1 MSDLIN
7 FLTSKEIIMVYV
19 VAAIACALY
28 FVIHYI
34 DKLYYQ
40 RRIQRQNTKELK
52 RLVEDINNKLAL
64 EQEENDLVEEIE
76 EQEEI
81 IYIEPVLEMVPETK
95 IELNEEPFSIITN
108 KLVSNENPVI
118 IEEVTTNEDVS
129 VIEDIE
135 EQMEVFVQ
143 EVKSSEQVQI
153 EQLSEI
159 EVVEQLENNVVEQIE
174 EVEEENVVEIIEEVK
189 AVNNIEKE
197 EISVAEETLDYTNAE
212 PNRFEA
218 QEELRKLTEAL
229 EQAEESTK
237 NIDLT
242 SYEEMQEKEAIIS
255 LEELMKRS
263 KEMYENNELTQYADE
278 GNEPISLEDL
288 ERKVKESLEIESI
301 VEETTVN
308 NEPVVIEQITM
319 TEVMQETPEIIKSA
333 EPKKFIMDDFYSI
346 KEEPKKSTAYQEYKS
361 MPVISPIY
369 GLEKKN
375 VSSLELENTANYD
388 KLDEEIKKTNEF
400 IMSLK
405 ELQENLD

>member
-7 FLTSKEIIMVYV
+7 FLTSKEIIMVYI

-40 RRIQRQNTKELK
+40 KRRQRQNTKELK

-108 KLVSNENPVI
+108 ELVSNENPVI

-143 EVKSSEQVQI
+143 EVKSSELSPVEELTEVEEVLEQV
-153 EQLSEI
+153 EEF
-159 EVVEQLENNVVEQIE
+159 NVVEP
-174 EVEEENVVEIIEEVK
+174 IEEVK
-189 AVNNIEKE
+189 AVNNIEIE
-197 EISVAEETLDYTNAE
+197 EISVEEETLDYTSAE

-263 KEMYENNELTQYADE
+263 KEMYESNELTQYADE

-288 ERKVKESLEIESI
+288 ERKVKESLEIEEI
-301 VEETTVN
+301 VEEKIAS
-308 NEPVVIEQITM
+308 EPVVIEQISM
-319 TEVMQETPEIIKSA
+319 AEVMQEQPEIIKSA
-333 EPKKFIMDDFYSI
+333 EPSKFIMDDFLTV
-346 KEEPKKSTAYQEYKS
+346 KEEPKKSTAYQEYRS

-369 GLEKKN
+369 GLERKS

>member
-7 FLTSKEIIMVYV
+7 FLTSKEIIMVYI

-40 RRIQRQNTKELK
+40 KRRQRQNTKELK

-64 EQEENDLVEEIE
+64 EQEENGYVEAIE
-76 EQEEI
+76 EQEEV
-81 IYIEPVLEMVPETK
+81 IYIEPVLEMLPETK
-95 IELNEEPFSIITN
+95 IEVKEEPVTIVQEEI
-108 KLVSNENPVI
+108 VSNESPII
-118 IEEVTTNEDVS
+118 IEEAVLEPVESVTEA
-129 VIEDIE
+129 IE

-143 EVKSSEQVQI
+143 EVKSSELSPVEELTEVEEVLEQV
-153 EQLSEI
+153 EEF
-159 EVVEQLENNVVEQIE
+159 NVVEP
-174 EVEEENVVEIIEEVK
+174 IEEVK
-189 AVNNIEKE
+189 AVNNIEIE
-197 EISVAEETLDYTNAE
+197 EISVEEETLDYTSAE

-263 KEMYENNELTQYADE
+263 KEMYESNELTQYADE

-288 ERKVKESLEIESI
+288 ERKVKESLEIEEI
-301 VEETTVN
+301 VEEKIVS
-308 NEPVVIEQITM
+308 EPVVIEQISM
-319 TEVMQETPEIIKSA
+319 AEVMQEQPEIIKSA
-333 EPKKFIMDDFYSI
+333 EPSKFIMDDFLTV
-346 KEEPKKSTAYQEYKS
+346 KEEPKKSTAYQEYRS

-369 GLEKKN
+369 GLERKS

>member
-7 FLTSKEIIMVYV
+7 FLTSKEIIMVYI

-40 RRIQRQNTKELK
+40 KRRQRQNTKELK

-64 EQEENDLVEEIE
+64 EQEENGYVEAIE
-76 EQEEI
+76 EQEEV
-81 IYIEPVLEMVPETK
+81 IYIEPVLEMLPETK
-95 IELNEEPFSIITN
+95 IEVKEEPVTIVQEEIITN
-108 KLVSNENPVI
+108 ESPII
-118 IEEVTTNEDVS
+118 IEEAVLEPVESVTEA
-129 VIEDIE
+129 IE
-135 EQMEVFVQ
+135 EQIEVFVQ
-143 EVKSSEQVQI
+143 EVKSSELSPVEELTEVEEVLEQV
-153 EQLSEI
+153 EEF
-159 EVVEQLENNVVEQIE
+159 NVVEQ
-174 EVEEENVVEIIEEVK
+174 IEEVK
-189 AVNNIEKE
+189 AVNNIEIE
-197 EISVAEETLDYTNAE
+197 EISVEEETLDYTSAE

-263 KEMYENNELTQYADE
+263 KEMYESNELTQYADE

-288 ERKVKESLEIESI
+288 ERKVKESLEIEEI
-301 VEETTVN
+301 VEEKIAS
-308 NEPVVIEQITM
+308 EPVVIEQISM
-319 TEVMQETPEIIKSA
+319 AEVMQEQPEIIKSA
-333 EPKKFIMDDFYSI
+333 EPSKFIMDDFLTV
-346 KEEPKKSTAYQEYKS
+346 KEEPKKSTAYQEYRS

-369 GLEKKN
+369 GLERKN

>member
-7 FLTSKEIIMVYV
+7 FLTSKEIIMVYI

-40 RRIQRQNTKELK
+40 KRRQRQNTKELK

-64 EQEENDLVEEIE
+64 EQEENGYVEAIE
-76 EQEEI
+76 EQEEV
-81 IYIEPVLEMVPETK
+81 IYIEPVLEMLPETK
-95 IELNEEPFSIITN
+95 IEVKEEPVTIVQEEIITN
-108 KLVSNENPVI
+108 KSPII
-118 IEEVTTNEDVS
+118 IEEAVLEPVESVTEA
-129 VIEDIE
+129 IE

-143 EVKSSEQVQI
+143 EVKSSELSPVEELTEVEEVLEQV
-153 EQLSEI
+153 EEF
-159 EVVEQLENNVVEQIE
+159 NVVEQ
-174 EVEEENVVEIIEEVK
+174 IEEVK
-189 AVNNIEKE
+189 AVNNIEIE
-197 EISVAEETLDYTNAE
+197 EISVEEETLDYTSAE

-263 KEMYENNELTQYADE
+263 KEMYESNELTQYADE

-288 ERKVKESLEIESI
+288 ERKVKESLEIEEI
-301 VEETTVN
+301 VEEKITS
-308 NEPVVIEQITM
+308 EPVVIEQISM
-319 TEVMQETPEIIKSA
+319 AEVMQEQPEIIKSA
-333 EPKKFIMDDFYSI
+333 EPTKFIMDDFLTV
-346 KEEPKKSTAYQEYKS
+346 KEEPKKSTAYQEYRS

-369 GLEKKN
+369 GLERKS

>member
-7 FLTSKEIIMVYV
+7 FLTSKEIIMVYI

-40 RRIQRQNTKELK
+40 KRRQRQNTKELK

-64 EQEENDLVEEIE
+64 EQEENGYVEAIE
-76 EQEEI
+76 EQEEV
-81 IYIEPVLEMVPETK
+81 IYIEPVLEMLPETK
-95 IELNEEPFSIITN
+95 IEVKEEPVTIVQEEI
-108 KLVSNENPVI
+108 VSNESPII
-118 IEEVTTNEDVS
+118 IEEAVLEPVESVTEA
-129 VIEDIE
+129 IE

-143 EVKSSEQVQI
+143 EVKSSE
-153 EQLSEI
+153 LSPVEELTEVE
-159 EVVEQLENNVVEQIE
+159 EVVEQVEEFNVVEQ
-174 EVEEENVVEIIEEVK
+174 IEEVK
-189 AVNNIEKE
+189 AVNNIEIE
-197 EISVAEETLDYTNAE
+197 EISVEEETLDYTSAE

-263 KEMYENNELTQYADE
+263 KEMYESNELTQYADE

-288 ERKVKESLEIESI
+288 ERKVKESLEIEEI
-301 VEETTVN
+301 VEEKIVS
-308 NEPVVIEQITM
+308 EPVVIEQISM
-319 TEVMQETPEIIKSA
+319 AEVMQEQPEIIKSA
-333 EPKKFIMDDFYSI
+333 EPSKFIMDDFLTV
-346 KEEPKKSTAYQEYKS
+346 KEEPKKSTAYQEYRS

-369 GLEKKN
+369 GLERKS

>member
-7 FLTSKEIIMVYV
+7 FLTSKEIIMVYI

-40 RRIQRQNTKELK
+40 KRRQRQNTKELK

-64 EQEENDLVEEIE
+64 EQEENGYVEAIE
-76 EQEEI
+76 EQEEV
-81 IYIEPVLEMVPETK
+81 IYIEPVLEMLPETK
-95 IELNEEPFSIITN
+95 IEVKEEPVTIVQEEI
-108 KLVSNENPVI
+108 VSNESPII
-118 IEEVTTNEDVS
+118 IEEAVLEPVESVTEA
-129 VIEDIE
+129 IE

-143 EVKSSEQVQI
+143 EVKSSELSPVEELTEVEEVLEQV
-153 EQLSEI
+153 EEF
-159 EVVEQLENNVVEQIE
+159 NVVEP
-174 EVEEENVVEIIEEVK
+174 IEEVK
-189 AVNNIEKE
+189 AVNNIEIE
-197 EISVAEETLDYTNAE
+197 EISVEEETLDYTSAE

-263 KEMYENNELTQYADE
+263 KEMYESNELTQYADE

-288 ERKVKESLEIESI
+288 ERKVKESLEIEEI
-301 VEETTVN
+301 VEEKIAS
-308 NEPVVIEQITM
+308 EPVVIEQISM
-319 TEVMQETPEIIKSA
+319 AEVMQEQPEIIKSA
-333 EPKKFIMDDFYSI
+333 EPSKFIMDDFLTV
-346 KEEPKKSTAYQEYKS
+346 KEEPKKSTAYQEYRS

-369 GLEKKN
+369 GLERKS

>member
-40 RRIQRQNTKELK
+40 KRRQRQNTKELK

-64 EQEENDLVEEIE
+64 EQEENGYVEAIE
-76 EQEEI
+76 EQEEV
-81 IYIEPVLEMVPETK
+81 IYIEPVLEMLPETK
-95 IELNEEPFSIITN
+95 IEVKEEPVTIVQEEIITN
-108 KLVSNENPVI
+108 ESPII
-118 IEEVTTNEDVS
+118 IEEAVLEPVESVTEA
-129 VIEDIE
+129 IE

-143 EVKSSEQVQI
+143 EVKSSELSPVEELTEVEEVLEQV
-153 EQLSEI
+153 EEF
-159 EVVEQLENNVVEQIE
+159 NVVEQ
-174 EVEEENVVEIIEEVK
+174 IEEVK
-189 AVNNIEKE
+189 AVNNIEIE
-197 EISVAEETLDYTNAE
+197 EISVEEETLDYTSAE

-263 KEMYENNELTQYADE
+263 KEMYESNELTQYADE

-288 ERKVKESLEIESI
+288 ERKVKESLEIEEI
-301 VEETTVN
+301 VEEKIAS
-308 NEPVVIEQITM
+308 EPVVIEQISM
-319 TEVMQETPEIIKSA
+319 AEVMQEQPEIIKSA
-333 EPKKFIMDDFYSI
+333 EPTKFIMDDFLTV
-346 KEEPKKSTAYQEYKS
+346 KEEPKKSTAYQEYRS

-369 GLEKKN
+369 GLERKN

>member
-7 FLTSKEIIMVYV
+7 FLTSKEIIMVYI

-40 RRIQRQNTKELK
+40 KRRQRQNTKELK

-64 EQEENDLVEEIE
+64 EQEENGYVEAIE
-76 EQEEI
+76 EQEEV
-81 IYIEPVLEMVPETK
+81 IYIEPVLEMLPETK
-95 IELNEEPFSIITN
+95 IEVKEEPVTIVQEEIITN
-108 KLVSNENPVI
+108 ESPII
-118 IEEVTTNEDVS
+118 IEEAVLEPVESVTEA
-129 VIEDIE
+129 IE

-143 EVKSSEQVQI
+143 EVKSSELSPVEELTEVEEVLEQV
-153 EQLSEI
+153 EEF
-159 EVVEQLENNVVEQIE
+159 NVVEP
-174 EVEEENVVEIIEEVK
+174 IEEVK
-189 AVNNIEKE
+189 AVNNIEIE
-197 EISVAEETLDYTNAE
+197 EISVEEETLDYTSAE

-263 KEMYENNELTQYADE
+263 KEMYESNELTQYADE

-288 ERKVKESLEIESI
+288 ERKVKESLEIEEI
-301 VEETTVN
+301 VEEKITS
-308 NEPVVIEQITM
+308 EPVVIEQISM
-319 TEVMQETPEIIKSA
+319 AEVMQEQPEIIKSA
-333 EPKKFIMDDFYSI
+333 EPSKFIMDDFLTV
-346 KEEPKKSTAYQEYKS
+346 KEEPKKSTAYQEYRS

-369 GLEKKN
+369 GLERKS

>member
-7 FLTSKEIIMVYV
+7 FLTSKEIIMVYI

-40 RRIQRQNTKELK
+40 KRRQRQNTKELK

-64 EQEENDLVEEIE
+64 EQEENGYVEAIE
-76 EQEEI
+76 EQEEV
-81 IYIEPVLEMVPETK
+81 IYIEPVLEMLPETK
-95 IELNEEPFSIITN
+95 IEVKEEPVTIVQEEIITN
-108 KLVSNENPVI
+108 KSPII
-118 IEEVTTNEDVS
+118 IEEAVLEPVESVTEA
-129 VIEDIE
+129 IE

-143 EVKSSEQVQI
+143 EVKSSELSPVEELTEVEEVLEQV
-153 EQLSEI
+153 EEF
-159 EVVEQLENNVVEQIE
+159 NVVEQ
-174 EVEEENVVEIIEEVK
+174 IEEVK
-189 AVNNIEKE
+189 AVNNIEIE
-197 EISVAEETLDYTNAE
+197 EISVEEETLDYTSAE

-263 KEMYENNELTQYADE
+263 KEMYESNELTQYADE

-288 ERKVKESLEIESI
+288 ERKVKESLEIEEI
-301 VEETTVN
+301 VEEKIAS
-308 NEPVVIEQITM
+308 EPVVIEQISM
-319 TEVMQETPEIIKSA
+319 AEVMQEQPEIIKSA
-333 EPKKFIMDDFYSI
+333 EPSKFIMDDFLTV
-346 KEEPKKSTAYQEYKS
+346 KEEPKKSTAYQEYRS

-369 GLEKKN
+369 GLERKS

>member
-7 FLTSKEIIMVYV
+7 FLTSKEIIMVYI

-40 RRIQRQNTKELK
+40 KRRQRQNTKELK

-64 EQEENDLVEEIE
+64 EQEENGYVEAIE
-76 EQEEI
+76 EQEEV
-81 IYIEPVLEMVPETK
+81 IYIEPVLEMLPETK
-95 IELNEEPFSIITN
+95 IEVKEEPVTIVQEEIITN
-108 KLVSNENPVI
+108 ESPII
-118 IEEVTTNEDVS
+118 IEEAVLEPVESVTEA
-129 VIEDIE
+129 IE

-143 EVKSSEQVQI
+143 EVKSSELSPVEELTEVEEVLEQV
-153 EQLSEI
+153 EEF
-159 EVVEQLENNVVEQIE
+159 NVVEP
-174 EVEEENVVEIIEEVK
+174 IEEVK
-189 AVNNIEKE
+189 AVNNIEIE
-197 EISVAEETLDYTNAE
+197 EISVEEETLDYTSAE

-263 KEMYENNELTQYADE
+263 KEMYESNELTQYADE

-288 ERKVKESLEIESI
+288 ERKVKESLEIEEI
-301 VEETTVN
+301 VEEKITS
-308 NEPVVIEQITM
+308 EPVVIEQISM
-319 TEVMQETPEIIKSA
+319 AEVMQEQPEIIKSA
-333 EPKKFIMDDFYSI
+333 EPSKFIMDDFLTV
-346 KEEPKKSTAYQEYKS
+346 KEEPKKSTAYQEYRS

-369 GLEKKN
+369 GLERKN

>member
-7 FLTSKEIIMVYV
+7 FLTSKEIIMVYI

-40 RRIQRQNTKELK
+40 KRRQRQNTKELK

-64 EQEENDLVEEIE
+64 EQEENGYVEAIE
-76 EQEEI
+76 EQEEV
-81 IYIEPVLEMVPETK
+81 IYIEPVLEMLPETK
-95 IELNEEPFSIITN
+95 IEVKEEPVTIVQEEI
-108 KLVSNENPVI
+108 VSNESPII
-118 IEEVTTNEDVS
+118 IEEAVLEPVESVTEA
-129 VIEDIE
+129 IE

-143 EVKSSEQVQI
+143 EVKSSELSPVEELTEVEEVLEQV
-153 EQLSEI
+153 EEF
-159 EVVEQLENNVVEQIE
+159 NVVEQ
-174 EVEEENVVEIIEEVK
+174 IEEVK
-189 AVNNIEKE
+189 AVNNIEIE
-197 EISVAEETLDYTNAE
+197 EISVEEETLDYTSAE

-263 KEMYENNELTQYADE
+263 KEMYESNELTQYADE

-288 ERKVKESLEIESI
+288 ERKVKESLEIEEI
-301 VEETTVN
+301 VEEKIAS
-308 NEPVVIEQITM
+308 EPVVIEQISM
-319 TEVMQETPEIIKSA
+319 AEVMQEQPEIIKSA
-333 EPKKFIMDDFYSI
+333 EPSKFIMDDFLTV
-346 KEEPKKSTAYQEYKS
+346 KEEPKKSTAYQEYRS

-369 GLEKKN
+369 GLERKS

>member
-95 IELNEEPFSIITN
+95 IELNEEPFSITTN
-108 KLVSNENPVI
+108 ELVSNENPVI

-143 EVKSSEQVQI
+143 EIKSSEQVQI

-174 EVEEENVVEIIEEVK
+174 EQNVVEIIEEVK

-263 KEMYENNELTQYADE
+263 KEMYESNELTQYADE

-301 VEETTVN
+301 AEETTVN
-308 NEPVVIEQITM
+308 SEPVVIEQITM

-333 EPKKFIMDDFYSI
+333 EPTKFIMDDFYSI

-375 VSSLELENTANYD
+375 ASSLELENTANYD

>member
-7 FLTSKEIIMVYV
+7 FLTSKEIIMVYIV
-19 VAAIACALY
+19 VAIACALY

-40 RRIQRQNTKELK
+40 RRRQRQNTKELK
-52 RLVEDINNKLAL
+52 RLVEDINNKLAK
-64 EQEENDLVEEIE
+64 EQEESDLIEEVE

-81 IYIEPVLEMVPETK
+81 IYIEPVLEMIPENK
-95 IELNEEPFSIITN
+95 IEVKEVPVTIKNNEIELKEQAVISEQFIA
-108 KLVSNENPVI
+108 NEV
-118 IEEVTTNEDVS
+118 ESVTEA
-129 VIEDIE
+129 IE

-143 EVKSSEQVQI
+143 EITEQLPI
-153 EQLSEI
+153 EQLVDI
-159 EVVEQLENNVVEQIE
+159 EVFE
-174 EVEEENVVEIIEEVK
+174 EVENSVVEPIEEIEEPKVIEIIEEENPVT
-189 AVNNIEKE
+189 NIEIE
-197 EISVAEETLDYTNAE
+197 EINVTETLDYTSAE
-212 PNRFEA
+212 PNKFEA

-229 EQAEESTK
+229 EQAEETTK

-263 KEMYENNELTQYADE
+263 KEMYESNELTQYADE

-288 ERKVKESLEIESI
+288 ERKVKESLEIESTSA
-301 VEETTVN
+301 VEEIN
-308 NEPVVIEQITM
+308 EYSEPVVIEQITLS
-319 TEVMQETPEIIKSA
+319 EVMQEPQEISNSR
-333 EPKKFIMDDFYSI
+333 ENTKFIMDDFYSI
-346 KEEPKKSTAYQEYKS
+346 KEQPKKSTAYQEYKS

-369 GLEKKN
+369 GLEKKTA
-375 VSSLELENTANYD
+375 SSLELENTANYD

>member
-7 FLTSKEIIMVYV
+7 FLTSKEIIMVYI

-40 RRIQRQNTKELK
+40 KRRQRQNTKELK

-64 EQEENDLVEEIE
+64 EQEENGYVEAIE
-76 EQEEI
+76 EQEEV
-81 IYIEPVLEMVPETK
+81 IYIEPVLEMLPETK
-95 IELNEEPFSIITN
+95 IEVKEEPVTIVQEEIITN
-108 KLVSNENPVI
+108 ESPII
-118 IEEVTTNEDVS
+118 IEEAVLEPVESVTEA
-129 VIEDIE
+129 IE

-143 EVKSSEQVQI
+143 EVKSSELSPVEELTEVEEVLEQV
-153 EQLSEI
+153 EEF
-159 EVVEQLENNVVEQIE
+159 NVVEQ
-174 EVEEENVVEIIEEVK
+174 IEEVK
-189 AVNNIEKE
+189 AVNNIEIE
-197 EISVAEETLDYTNAE
+197 EISVEEETLDYTSAE

-263 KEMYENNELTQYADE
+263 KEMYESNELTQYADE

-288 ERKVKESLEIESI
+288 ERKVKESLEIEEI
-301 VEETTVN
+301 VEEKIAS
-308 NEPVVIEQITM
+308 EPVVIEQISM
-319 TEVMQETPEIIKSA
+319 AEVMQEQPEIIKSA
-333 EPKKFIMDDFYSI
+333 EPSKFIMDDFLTV
-346 KEEPKKSTAYQEYKS
+346 KEEPKKSTAYQEYRS

-369 GLEKKN
+369 GLERKS

>member
-7 FLTSKEIIMVYV
+7 FLTSKEIIMVYI

-40 RRIQRQNTKELK
+40 KRRQRQNTKELK

-64 EQEENDLVEEIE
+64 EQEENGYVEAIE
-76 EQEEI
+76 EQEEV
-81 IYIEPVLEMVPETK
+81 IYIEPVLEMLPETK
-95 IELNEEPFSIITN
+95 IEVKEEPVTIVQEEI
-108 KLVSNENPVI
+108 VSNESPII
-118 IEEVTTNEDVS
+118 IEEAVLEPVESVTEA
-129 VIEDIE
+129 IE

-143 EVKSSEQVQI
+143 EVKSSELSSVEELTEVEEVLEQV
-153 EQLSEI
+153 EEF
-159 EVVEQLENNVVEQIE
+159 NVVEQ
-174 EVEEENVVEIIEEVK
+174 IEEVK
-189 AVNNIEKE
+189 AVNNIEIE
-197 EISVAEETLDYTNAE
+197 EISVEEETLDYTSAE

-263 KEMYENNELTQYADE
+263 KEMYESNELTQYADE

-288 ERKVKESLEIESI
+288 ERKVKESLEIEEI
-301 VEETTVN
+301 VEEKIAS
-308 NEPVVIEQITM
+308 EPVVIEQISM
-319 TEVMQETPEIIKSA
+319 AEVMQEQPEIIKSA
-333 EPKKFIMDDFYSI
+333 EPSKFIMDDFLTV
-346 KEEPKKSTAYQEYKS
+346 KEEPKKSTAYQEYRS

-369 GLEKKN
+369 GLERKS

>member
-40 RRIQRQNTKELK
+40 KRIQRQNTKELK

-64 EQEENDLVEEIE
+64 EQEENGLVEEIE
-76 EQEEI
+76 EEEI
-81 IYIEPVLEMVPETK
+81 IYIEPVLEVVPETK
-95 IELNEEPFSIITN
+95 VDLQEESFTIENEKVVLNEEIAAIEKTIA
-108 KLVSNENPVI
+108 NE
-118 IEEVTTNEDVS
+118 EES
-129 VIEDIE
+129 VIEAIE
-135 EQMEVFVQ
+135 EQMDVFVQ
-143 EVKSSEQVQI
+143 EIKSTEKAQ
-153 EQLSEI
+153 
-159 EVVEQLENNVVEQIE
+159 VEQLAEVEVFEELESHIVEQIE
-174 EVEEENVVEIIEEVK
+174 EQKVVEIIEEID
-189 AVNNIEKE
+189 AVNNIEIE
-197 EISVAEETLDYTNAE
+197 EKLDYTSAE

-218 QEELRKLTEAL
+218 QEELRRLTELL
-229 EQAEESTK
+229 EQAEETTK

-263 KEMYENNELTQYADE
+263 KEMYESNELTQYADE

-288 ERKVKESLEIESI
+288 ERKVKESLELEQITD
-301 VEETTVN
+301 VEETKIN
-308 NEPVVIEQITM
+308 SEPVVIEQITM
-319 TEVMQETPEIIKSA
+319 TEVMQETPEIIKLV
-333 EPKKFIMDDFYSI
+333 EPSKFIMDDFYSI

-369 GLEKKN
+369 GLEKKT
-375 VSSLELENTANYD
+375 SLELENTANYD

>member
-7 FLTSKEIIMVYV
+7 FLTSKEIIMVYI
-19 VAAIACALY
+19 VAAKACALY

-40 RRIQRQNTKELK
+40 KRRQRQNTKELK

-64 EQEENDLVEEIE
+64 EQEENGYVEAIE
-76 EQEEI
+76 EQEEV
-81 IYIEPVLEMVPETK
+81 IYIEPVLEMLPETK
-95 IELNEEPFSIITN
+95 IEVKEEPVTIVQEEI
-108 KLVSNENPVI
+108 VSNESPII
-118 IEEVTTNEDVS
+118 IEEAVLEPVESVTEA
-129 VIEDIE
+129 IE

-143 EVKSSEQVQI
+143 EVKSSELSPVEELTEVEEVLEQV
-153 EQLSEI
+153 EEF
-159 EVVEQLENNVVEQIE
+159 NVVEQ
-174 EVEEENVVEIIEEVK
+174 IEEVK
-189 AVNNIEKE
+189 AVNNIEIE
-197 EISVAEETLDYTNAE
+197 EISVEEETLDYTSAE

-263 KEMYENNELTQYADE
+263 KEMYESNELTQYADE
-278 GNEPISLEDL
+278 ENEPISLEDL
-288 ERKVKESLEIESI
+288 ERKVKESLEIEEI
-301 VEETTVN
+301 VEEKIAS
-308 NEPVVIEQITM
+308 EPVVIEQISM
-319 TEVMQETPEIIKSA
+319 AEVMQEQPEIIKSA
-333 EPKKFIMDDFYSI
+333 EPSKFIMDDFLTV
-346 KEEPKKSTAYQEYKS
+346 KEEPKKSTAYQEYRS

-369 GLEKKN
+369 GLERKS

>member
-7 FLTSKEIIMVYV
+7 FLTSKEIIMVYI

-40 RRIQRQNTKELK
+40 KRRQRQNTKELK

-64 EQEENDLVEEIE
+64 EQEENGYVEAIE
-76 EQEEI
+76 EQEEV
-81 IYIEPVLEMVPETK
+81 IYIEPVLEMLPETK
-95 IELNEEPFSIITN
+95 IEVKEEPVTIVQEEIITN
-108 KLVSNENPVI
+108 ESPII
-118 IEEVTTNEDVS
+118 IEEAVLEPVESVTEA
-129 VIEDIE
+129 IE

-143 EVKSSEQVQI
+143 EVKSSELSPVEELTEVEEVLEQV
-153 EQLSEI
+153 EEF
-159 EVVEQLENNVVEQIE
+159 NVVEQ
-174 EVEEENVVEIIEEVK
+174 IEEVK
-189 AVNNIEKE
+189 AVNNIEIE
-197 EISVAEETLDYTNAE
+197 EISVEEETLDYTSAE

-263 KEMYENNELTQYADE
+263 KEMYESNELTQYADE

-288 ERKVKESLEIESI
+288 ERKVKESLEIEEI
-301 VEETTVN
+301 VEEKIAS
-308 NEPVVIEQITM
+308 EPVVIEQISM
-319 TEVMQETPEIIKSA
+319 AEVMQEQPEIIKSA
-333 EPKKFIMDDFYSI
+333 EPTKFIMDDFLTV
-346 KEEPKKSTAYQEYKS
+346 KEEPKKSTAYQEYRS

-369 GLEKKN
+369 GLERKN